1 MFASANSVLP
11 PPFLPS
17 ACSSLSSSHALK
29 RFLRVK
35 AASVGSG
42 SDANQSPLT
51 SSAKGKNPLAAVLEL
66 PRSLWW
72 QTMQPLGDFGFG
84 RTSVWEGAVG
94 LFMVSGAVLFALAI
108 AWLRGVQLRSRFR
121 KYQVVFQFSQA
132 CGICVGTPVRIRGVN
147 VGSVVRVD
155 STVRSID
162 AVAEIEALAE
172 GVQPLLA
179 EVRDSTLLK
188 DVENLTKSLAEATVD
203 LRTVRSAI
211 LTPENAELTR
221 QSIFTLIFTLKNIES
236 ITSDISGFTGDVAA
250 RRNLKMLIK
259 SLSRLL

>member
-1 MFASANSVLP
+1 MIASANSVLP

-35 AASVGSG
+35 AASVGS
-42 SDANQSPLT
+42 DANQSPLT
-51 SSAKGKNPLAAVLEL
+51 SSAKGRNPLAAVLEL
-66 PRSLWW
+66 PRSLWR

-121 KYQVVFQFSQA
+121 KYQVVFQFSEA
-132 CGICVGTPVRIRGVN
+132 CGICVGTPVRIRGVT

-162 AVAEIEALAE
+162 AVAEVSALA
-172 GVQPLLA
+172 
-179 EVRDSTLLK
+179 
-188 DVENLTKSLAEATVD
+188 
-203 LRTVRSAI
+203 
-211 LTPENAELTR
+211 
-221 QSIFTLIFTLKNIES
+221 
-236 ITSDISGFTGDVAA
+236 
-250 RRNLKMLIK
+250 
-259 SLSRLL
+259 